1 MKYVRDPRV
10 AKQALWIQDEIAKL
24 ELRLAELED
33 AYQRATTP
41 PQDSNATLD
50 PYSDFARS
58 LPANPMIRH
67 LIDDGNGYLE
77 TKFDGKKLTIR
88 GISNSVFD
96 DFLVVPSLSNEI
108 AIEFRRKDG

>member
-10 AKQALWIQDEIAKL
+10 AKQPQWVQNEVYML
-24 ELRLAELED
+24 EHRLAELED

-41 PQDSNATLD
+41 PQDSNATMD
-50 PYSDFARS
+50 PYSDFARP

-67 LIDDGNGYLE
+67 HIDDGNGYLE

-88 GISNSVFD
+88 GVSNSVFD
-96 DFLVVPSLSNEI
+96 DFLIVPSLSNEI
-108 AIEFRRKDG
+108 TIEFRRKDG